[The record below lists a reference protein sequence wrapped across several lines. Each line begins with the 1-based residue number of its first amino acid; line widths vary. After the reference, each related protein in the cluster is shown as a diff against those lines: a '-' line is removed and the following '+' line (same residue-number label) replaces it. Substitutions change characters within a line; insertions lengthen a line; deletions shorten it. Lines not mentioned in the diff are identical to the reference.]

1 MSIAAL
7 PNNMNMEQST
17 LRVKD
22 SVFDSQNLWKNI
34 KFSAVLGY
42 HSLVK
47 GINQISG
54 DCVWF
59 PISDGAASVQLTVN
73 YNLPLAFVCFMKHQH
88 QDITLW

>member
-47 GINQISG
+47 GI
-54 DCVWF
+54 
-59 PISDGAASVQLTVN
+59 
-73 YNLPLAFVCFMKHQH
+73 H
-88 QDITLW
+88 